1 MHGRVGGTAFVS
13 APRTLT
19 LCADDFG
26 LTPGI
31 SSGISALAHA
41 RRLSWVSC
49 IANADHW
56 KAGAA
61 LAAHWPG
68 SVELGLHIN
77 LTEGRPLSA
86 ALAKLWPELPT
97 LPILIARA
105 HLGLLP
111 LTAVRQEIEAQLAAF
126 RVSAGGVPRF
136 LDGHQHVHHLPGV
149 REIVLELAAGIDPR
163 PAVRNT
169 AHILGPGF
177 QFKRWIIA
185 ASGGRGLQREL
196 LRGKFAHNTCLLGV
210 YDFRNRNYGHLMRD
224 WLARLPVHGGM
235 LYCHPAQSD
244 DGPADPTAPA
254 RLREYAYL
262 SGDQFLEDLAQANV
276 TLAAADRTPNNAV
289 QEPQPKVQ
297 TRFAL

>member
-1 MHGRVGGTAFVS
+1 MS
-13 APRTLT
+13 DPRTLT

-41 RRLSWVSC
+41 KRLSWVSC
-49 IANADHW
+49 MANADHW

-61 LAAHWPG
+61 LAADWPVA
-68 SVELGLHIN
+68 VERGLHIN
-77 LTEGRPLSA
+77 LTEGRPLSP
-86 ALAKLWPELPT
+86 ALAKLWPSLPP

-111 LTAVRQEIEAQLAAF
+111 LNAVRQEIEAQLAAF
-126 RVSAGGVPRF
+126 RQAVGDAPRF

-149 REIVLELAAGIDPR
+149 REVVLELAAGIDQR

-169 AHILGPGF
+169 ARILGEGF
-177 QFKRWIIA
+177 RLKRWIIA

-210 YDFRNRNYGHLMRD
+210 YDFRAHNYARLMRG
-224 WLARLPVHGGM
+224 WLARLPADGGL
-235 LYCHPAQSD
+235 LYCHPAQAE
-244 DGPADPTAPA
+244 DGPTDLTAAA

-262 SGDQFLEDLAQANV
+262 SGDEFLEDLAQANV
-276 TLAAADRTPNNAV
+276 RLAGTGHTPYERSQAL
-289 QEPQPKVQ
+289 QPNVQ